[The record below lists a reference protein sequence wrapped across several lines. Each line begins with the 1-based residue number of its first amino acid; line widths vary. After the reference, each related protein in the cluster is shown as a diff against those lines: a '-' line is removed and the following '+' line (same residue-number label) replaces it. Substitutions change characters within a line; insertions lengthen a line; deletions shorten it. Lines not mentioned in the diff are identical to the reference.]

1 MIVPGLREL
10 LLSSG
15 YSPAKALCRMAWSEL
30 SKSASK
36 TDLGPL
42 SYCYRACKVFSVL
55 QVPVG
60 YQDMNKSSALI
71 APMVHIPYNEVSNT
85 TTEHGLRFHILKENT
100 TAYINELTQLYYYV
114 SQVALGNKYCSPG

>member
-1 MIVPGLREL
+1 MSEV
-10 LLSSG
+10 SG
-15 YSPAKALCRMAWSEL
+15 M
-30 SKSASK
+30 
-36 TDLGPL
+36 
-42 SYCYRACKVFSVL
+42 L

-60 YQDMNKSSALI
+60 YQDRTKSSALL
-71 APMVHIPYNEVSNT
+71 APMVHIPYNEVSNS